1 MMAGPIGFFDSGVG
15 GLTVLR
21 AVQSRMPDVST
32 SYLGDNDRA
41 PYGTRSQ
48 DEIFSFA
55 LQGARYLFAQECPLV
70 IFACNT
76 ASSGALRRIQQ
87 EVLPR
92 EFPDRRILGVVRPG
106 AEALA
111 AATRSGCA
119 MPAGRQVAVFG
130 TNATIASGAYGRE
143 VAHLRPDAQVTEI
156 ACPTLASLVE
166 RGEEGSDA
174 ARSEIAVACDA
185 ARDAD
190 AALLA
195 CTHYAF
201 VADAFR
207 AALPGVT
214 VLTQEAVIAEK
225 LADYL
230 VRHPEM
236 AARIDHSGERGYDT
250 TGSAETVSALAS
262 RFLGAPVDFRHVS
275 LP

>member
-1 MMAGPIGFFDSGVG
+1 MMSGPIGFFDSGVG

-21 AVQSRMPDVST
+21 AVHALQPEIST
-32 SYLGDNDRA
+32 LYLGDNARA
-41 PYGTRSQ
+41 PYGPRNQ
-48 DEIFSFA
+48 EEIFQFA
-55 LQGARYLFAQECPLV
+55 LEGTRYLFAQGCPLV

-76 ASSGALRRIQQ
+76 ASAGALRRIQQ
-87 EVLPR
+87 EVLPV

-111 AATRSGCA
+111 AELSSVASATRSG
-119 MPAGRQVAVFG
+119 RVAVFG
-130 TNATIASGAYGRE
+130 TNATIASGAYARE
-143 VAHLRPDAQVTEI
+143 VVHLRPDAHVAEI
-156 ACPTLASLVE
+156 ACPTLAGLIE
-166 RGEEGSDA
+166 RGEERSA
-174 ARSEIAVACDA
+174 AAQEEITTA
-185 ARDAD
+185 AAKAAGVD

-230 VRHPEM
+230 TRHPDM
-236 AARIDHSGERGYDT
+236 ALRVDRSDVRGYDT
-250 TGSAETVSALAS
+250 TGSAEAVSALAS
-262 RFLGAPVDFRHVS
+262 RFLGAPVEFRHVS